1 MSLKRNRLDAGYE
14 LEPRVMLSGSIPGAE
29 APVSSESE
37 APVEE
42 AAADEAVAAE
52 DAVTEEA
59 VAEEAPVDEAPADE
73 AVAAEDTATEDAAAE
88 EAPVEEA
95 VAEESSEEV
104 APTEEVVAE
113 DEAAPVAAEEEIV
126 AEDEVAP
133 VAVEE
138 EVVAEDEVAPAVSED
153 EAAPVV
159 TAEEAVSDVPEDGV
173 VIGEGVS
180 GVAINNA
187 AGESITA
194 AETAVEI
201 NGDATVNNAGEIAGG
216 VNGVD
221 FTETGTGTLNN
232 TGVVSS
238 DSRAV
243 QINGD
248 GVEVNN
254 QGAIVGTDDQRNGT
268 VYSDRSADD
277 FTINNDGLIDAGE
290 GNEGAGVSTE
300 LVAEGTTF
308 DVNNNGLIQGRGDA
322 AAGAATAGD
331 GIRLERTRVDGAL
344 DGTTT
349 GLFDG
354 TINNNGTIDSEGENG
369 TVAGF
374 RAVNGVDF
382 QGQLNNNGTISG
394 TQNGVYFGNETPAG
408 GGNNVGGVVNN
419 NGTISSDSRAFN
431 IDGTGLEVNNN
442 GEIIGTDDQRNGTV
456 YADET
461 AQDFTLNNNGLIDAG
476 EGNDGAGFSAELAE
490 EGNTFEINNN
500 GVLLGRG
507 DAAAGETTAGDGVRL
522 ERSRVDGALDG
533 TTTGLFDGTINNNG
547 TIVSEGA
554 NGTVAGFRAVNGV
567 DFQGELNNNGT
578 IAGTQNG
585 VYFGNETPAGG
596 GNNVGGV
603 VNNNGTISS
612 DSRAFNIDGTGLEVN
627 NNRDIVGTD
636 DQRNGTVY
644 ADSTAQDFT
653 LNNNGRIDAGEGNDG
668 AGFSA
673 ELAEEGN
680 TFEINNNGLLLGRGD
695 AAAGA
700 TTAGDGIRLERSRVD
715 GALDGT
721 TTGLF
726 DGTINNNGLIDS
738 EGANGTVAGFRAV
751 NGVDFQGELNNT
763 GTISGTQ
770 NGVYFGNETPAG
782 GGNNVGGVVNNSGT
796 ISSDS
801 RAFNIDGTGLEVNNS
816 GQIIGT
822 DDQRNGTVYADETAQ
837 DFTLNNG
844 GLVDAGEGNDGAAFS
859 VELAEEGNTFEINN
873 DGLLQG
879 RGDAAAGATTAGD
892 GIRLERTRVDGALD
906 GTTTG
911 LFDGTINNNGLVDSE
926 GANGTVA
933 GFRAVNGVDF
943 QGELNNTGTISG
955 TQNGVYFGN
964 ETPAGGGN
972 NVGGVVNNSGTIS
985 SDSRAFNIDGTGLEV
1000 NNTGQIIGTDDQRNG
1015 TVYADSTAQDFTLN
1029 NEGLID
1035 AGAGLDG
1042 AAFSVELSETG
1053 NDFTIDNSGAIVGR
1067 GDAAAGLTSAGDGI
1081 RLERTRVDG
1090 ALDGSTTGLFTGT
1103 IDNSG
1108 LVSSEGANGTV
1119 GGFRAVN
1126 GVDFQ
1131 GTLEN
1136 SGAITGVQNGVYFG
1150 TGDHTGGV
1158 VNNSGVISSDS
1169 RSVNIDGEGL
1179 VFNNSGLVEATDRQR
1194 NGTVYADGTA
1204 DNFEINNS
1212 GRIDAR
1218 SGAGSGVSV
1227 QVGSEAG
1234 DVQSASITNS
1244 GEIFGAGDTELDAGV
1259 RLFNSAEGAT
1269 TFDGDIVNSGT
1280 ISSESAAA
1288 VLVEDGVQFDGDLVN
1303 SGVIDGEID
1312 LSSGD
1317 VVLTDESV
1325 VYLDIAGVDQVEQI
1339 DTEGDVTFGGTLN
1352 VRFDEGFVPEAGQ
1365 SFDLIDFG
1373 ASSGSFTSVQSD
1385 QVQFDTSNL
1394 SIDGTVVVI
1403 GGVEVEVGE
1412 DAAAEIAAA
1421 ADAGALAEVDA
1432 EVAAE
1437 IAAAVETEAVADAGV
1452 AAEADAEVA
1461 AAAETEVAATAEA
1474 APESSRREARQ
1485 EARNVR
1491 RESRESRRESRD
1503 SRRESRRE
1511 ARQARRTSFADFSSR
1526 TVSTY

>member
-1 MSLKRNRLDAGYE
+1 M
-14 LEPRVMLSGSIPGAE
+14 
-29 APVSSESE
+29 
-37 APVEE
+37 
-42 AAADEAVAAE
+42 
-52 DAVTEEA
+52 
-59 VAEEAPVDEAPADE
+59 
-73 AVAAEDTATEDAAAE
+73 
-88 EAPVEEA
+88 
-95 VAEESSEEV
+95 
-104 APTEEVVAE
+104 
-113 DEAAPVAAEEEIV
+113 
-126 AEDEVAP
+126 
-133 VAVEE
+133 
-138 EVVAEDEVAPAVSED
+138 
-153 EAAPVV
+153 
-159 TAEEAVSDVPEDGV
+159 
-173 VIGEGVS
+173 
-180 GVAINNA
+180 
-187 AGESITA
+187 
-194 AETAVEI
+194 
-201 NGDATVNNAGEIAGG
+201 
-216 VNGVD
+216 
-221 FTETGTGTLNN
+221 
-232 TGVVSS
+232 
-238 DSRAV
+238 
-243 QINGD
+243 
-248 GVEVNN
+248 
-254 QGAIVGTDDQRNGT
+254 
-268 VYSDRSADD
+268 
-277 FTINNDGLIDAGE
+277 
-290 GNEGAGVSTE
+290 
-300 LVAEGTTF
+300 
-308 DVNNNGLIQGRGDA
+308 
-322 AAGAATAGD
+322 
-331 GIRLERTRVDGAL
+331 
-344 DGTTT
+344 
-349 GLFDG
+349 
-354 TINNNGTIDSEGENG
+354 
-369 TVAGF
+369 
-374 RAVNGVDF
+374 
-382 QGQLNNNGTISG
+382 
-394 TQNGVYFGNETPAG
+394 
-408 GGNNVGGVVNN
+408 
-419 NGTISSDSRAFN
+419 
-431 IDGTGLEVNNN
+431 
-442 GEIIGTDDQRNGTV
+442 
-456 YADET
+456 
-461 AQDFTLNNNGLIDAG
+461 
-476 EGNDGAGFSAELAE
+476 
-490 EGNTFEINNN
+490 
-500 GVLLGRG
+500 
-507 DAAAGETTAGDGVRL
+507 
-522 ERSRVDGALDG
+522 
-533 TTTGLFDGTINNNG
+533 
-547 TIVSEGA
+547 
-554 NGTVAGFRAVNGV
+554 
-567 DFQGELNNNGT
+567 
-578 IAGTQNG
+578 
-585 VYFGNETPAGG
+585 
-596 GNNVGGV
+596 
-603 VNNNGTISS
+603 
-612 DSRAFNIDGTGLEVN
+612 
-627 NNRDIVGTD
+627 
-636 DQRNGTVY
+636 
-644 ADSTAQDFT
+644 
-653 LNNNGRIDAGEGNDG
+653 
-668 AGFSA
+668 
-673 ELAEEGN
+673 
-680 TFEINNNGLLLGRGD
+680 
-695 AAAGA
+695 
-700 TTAGDGIRLERSRVD
+700 
-715 GALDGT
+715 
-721 TTGLF
+721 
-726 DGTINNNGLIDS
+726 
-738 EGANGTVAGFRAV
+738 
-751 NGVDFQGELNNT
+751 
-763 GTISGTQ
+763 
-770 NGVYFGNETPAG
+770 
-782 GGNNVGGVVNNSGT
+782 
-796 ISSDS
+796 
-801 RAFNIDGTGLEVNNS
+801 
-816 GQIIGT
+816 
-822 DDQRNGTVYADETAQ
+822 
-837 DFTLNNG
+837 
-844 GLVDAGEGNDGAAFS
+844 
-859 VELAEEGNTFEINN
+859 
-873 DGLLQG
+873 
-879 RGDAAAGATTAGD
+879 
-892 GIRLERTRVDGALD
+892 
-906 GTTTG
+906 
-911 LFDGTINNNGLVDSE
+911 
-926 GANGTVA
+926 
-933 GFRAVNGVDF
+933 
-943 QGELNNTGTISG
+943 
-955 TQNGVYFGN
+955 
-964 ETPAGGGN
+964 
-972 NVGGVVNNSGTIS
+972 
-985 SDSRAFNIDGTGLEV
+985 
-1000 NNTGQIIGTDDQRNG
+1000 
-1015 TVYADSTAQDFTLN
+1015 
-1029 NEGLID
+1029 ID